1 MERQAISAAREKNAL
16 VTRVYV
22 RFNTTLFFVFC
33 KNSYLIIVIIYN
45 LSSFVFTNIFLP
57 FYFSVSEN
65 QYFLLNPGSTNG

>member
-57 FYFSVSEN
+57 FYFSFSWKPV
-65 QYFLLNPGSTNG
+65 QVAVTGSAGG